1 MKRNNVVRK
10 TLVFAL
16 VMVFLAA
23 FGAMAMEESVTGVVH
38 KSDTGEMM
46 IKADDGM
53 DYMVE
58 GEDLSSMV
66 GKTVKVTGT
75 LEEKADVTSIKV
87 MKMEEVKE

>member
-10 TLVFAL
+10 ALVFAL

-23 FGAMAMEESVTGVVH
+23 VGAMAMEESVTGTVH
-38 KSDTGEMM
+38 KTDAGEVM
-46 IKADDGM
+46 IKAVDGK
-53 DYMVE
+53 DYMIE
-58 GEDLSSMV
+58 GEDLSAMV

-87 MKMEEVKE
+87 MKMEEIKE